1 MTQGPGSTGPPPP
14 LPPSPPSSPH
24 STEESRDALV
34 GILGVATA
42 LSGASDLRSL
52 LHLILRTS
60 RQLTASDAGSIYL
73 VERPDRRSD
82 PRPGESSP
90 WSPGDPETIE
100 GARLWFA
107 ASQNASLEQR
117 ARLEGETAGDQPA
130 TVEDRLLNIRF
141 PLTSRRL
148 VGWSALTGE
157 VLNIADVYA
166 LDPQLPYGF
175 DASVDR
181 ELNYRAVSM
190 LTVPLRT
197 TAGEVVGV
205 LQLINRRSSGEGEP
219 LTAANAVACTR
230 PFDGF
235 DQSLIEALASQA
247 AVCVERTRLIEDQA
261 RLVEAIIALVA
272 GAIDAKSS
280 HTGGHCARVPELALM
295 LAREAEKEAN
305 GPLASFGFASE
316 AEWREFRIGAWL
328 HDCGKVTTPDFVV
341 EKATKLETLHNRIHE
356 IRTRFEVLLRD
367 ARIARLEGELA
378 GGDPEALERVY
389 RERKAELEEQFT
401 FVAACNVGQEAM
413 ERGRIDRLAEIGS
426 QVWLRHFDDSLG
438 LSWQE
443 RELRQAAGSGGPAI
457 DPGGGEATGASG
469 GLEWPVPEAL
479 LADQPWHR
487 IPRRASD
494 IPDSSH
500 GFRMAVPDLLY
511 NHGELHNLGIVSGTL
526 NAEERYKI
534 NEHIVQ
540 TILML
545 ESLPLPSALA
555 RVPEYAGTHH
565 ETVIGTGY
573 PRGLKGSDLSIP
585 ARIMAIADI
594 FEALTAADRP
604 YKKAKTLS
612 QSVAIL
618 AGFRDRGHIDA
629 DLFDLFLRRGVHRVY
644 AERFL
649 RPEQIDDV
657 DEMAYLR

>member
-1 MTQGPGSTGPPPP
+1 
-14 LPPSPPSSPH
+14 
-24 STEESRDALV
+24 
-34 GILGVATA
+34 VATA

-52 LHLILRTS
+52 LHLILRTC

-82 PRPGESSP
+82 HQPGESDSA
-90 WSPGDPETIE
+90 SAPGEPETIE

-117 ARLEGETAGDQPA
+117 ARAEGEAARDQAA

-141 PLTSRRL
+141 PLSPCRL

-190 LTVPLRT
+190 LTVPLRST
-197 TAGEVVGV
+197 TGDIVGV
-205 LQLINRRSSGEGEP
+205 LQLINRRRANDGTP
-219 LTAANAVACTR
+219 LTAANAVASTR
-230 PFDGF
+230 PFDDF
-235 DQSLIEALASQA
+235 DQRLIEALASQA

-295 LAREAEKEAN
+295 LAREAQNESR

-328 HDCGKVTTPDFVV
+328 HDCGKLTTPDFVV
-341 EKATKLETLHNRIHE
+341 DKATKLETLHNRIHE

-378 GGDPEALERVY
+378 GGDPVLLEQVY
-389 RERKAELEEQFT
+389 RQRKAELEEQFA

-413 ERGRIDRLAEIGS
+413 ERGRIDRLREIGS
-426 QVWLRHFDDSLG
+426 QIWLRHFDDSLG

-443 RELRQAAGSGGPAI
+443 LELRRQPAGSGDPAV
-457 DPGGGEATGASG
+457 DPGGDEAAGVSG
-469 GLEWPVPEAL
+469 GLERPVPEAL
-479 LADQPWHR
+479 LVDQPWHR

-494 IPDSSH
+494 IPDTSH
-500 GFRMAVPDLLY
+500 GFRMVVPDLLY
-511 NHGELHNLGIVSGTL
+511 NHGELHNLSIVSGTL
-526 NAEERYKI
+526 NVEERYKI
-534 NEHIVQ
+534 NEHIIQ

-545 ESLPLPSALA
+545 EALPLPSDLA

-565 ETVIGTGY
+565 ETVTGTGY
-573 PRGLKGSDLSIP
+573 PKGLKGDELSIP

-594 FEALTAADRP
+594 FEALTARDRP

-612 QSVAIL
+612 QSVEIL
-618 AGFRDRGHIDA
+618 AGFRDRGHIDT
-629 DLFDLFLRRGVHRVY
+629 DLFALFLRRGVHRAY

-657 DEMAYLR
+657 DETAYLN